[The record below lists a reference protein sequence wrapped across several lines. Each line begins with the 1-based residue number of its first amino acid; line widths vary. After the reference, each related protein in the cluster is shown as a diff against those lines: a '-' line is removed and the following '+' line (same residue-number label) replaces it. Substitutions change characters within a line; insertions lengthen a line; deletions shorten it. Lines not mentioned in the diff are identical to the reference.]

1 MICDVCIALGAA
13 LDTAIDGALER
24 GAVVERHG
32 NDPRVVDA
40 TVEQLQAAI
49 DRHLCRPAE
58 RAAA

>member
-13 LDTAIDGALER
+13 LDSAIDVALER

-40 TVEQLQAAI
+40 TVDEIHAAI
-49 DRHLCRPAE
+49 DRHLCRPSE